1 MGSFSWM
8 YATPNPAKSSPLNIM
23 YGDKVKLLIPEA
35 LGGGAI
41 VGTYRDYGIIETR
54 EGTFHDAYELV
65 ALWNSPTLRNILKEY
80 NPELTDAD
88 IARKEHDKDDVEDY
102 KQSVTSLIRRI
113 GIEWNY
119 DKYGDRLFYGLKFA
133 RLKDKVTYETCP
145 YFSSHDPRQG
155 FKRTSFASSRYWNW
169 GEDAWVNRVE
179 ANADENLG
187 KEFVEPKVH
196 DLNDLVR
203 LRSILKG
210 K

>member
-80 NPELTDAD
+80 NPELTDAG
-88 IARKEHDKDDVEDY
+88 IARKEHDKDGEGVD
-102 KQSVTSLIRRI
+102 KSVTYLIRSI
-113 GIEWNY
+113 GISWNY
-119 DKYGDRLFYGLKFA
+119 GTHGDRLFYGLKFA
-133 RLKDKVTYETCP
+133 RFEDKVTYETCD
-145 YFSSHDPRQG
+145 YFSSSDPWQG
-155 FKRTSFASSRYWNW
+155 FQRASFASSRYWNW
-169 GEDAWVNRVE
+169 GEDAWANRVE
-179 ANADENLG
+179 AKADENLG

-196 DLNDLVR
+196 DLNELVR

>member
-8 YATPNPAKSSPLNIM
+8 YATPNPTKSSPLNIM

-41 VGTYRDYGIIETR
+41 VGTYRDYGDIETAD
-54 EGTFHDAYELV
+54 GTLHDVYELV
-65 ALWNSPTLRNILKEY
+65 TLWNSPTLRNILKEH

-88 IARKEHDKDDVEDY
+88 IARKSYNNDADEE
-102 KQSVTSLIRRI
+102 TNRLIRRI
-113 GIEWNY
+113 GIDWNY
-119 DKYGDRLFYGLKFA
+119 GTYGDRLFYGLKFA
-133 RLKDKVTYETCP
+133 RLKDKVTYETCD
-145 YFSSHDPRQG
+145 YFSSSDPWQG
-155 FKRTSFASSRYWNW
+155 FRRASFASSRYWNW
-169 GEDAWVNRVE
+169 GEDAWANRVE
-179 ANADENLG
+179 AKADENLG

-196 DLNDLVR
+196 DLNELVR

>member
-8 YATPNPAKSSPLNIM
+8 YATPNPTKSSPLNIM

-41 VGTYRDYGIIETR
+41 VGTYRDYGDIETAD
-54 EGTFHDAYELV
+54 GTLHDVYELV
-65 ALWNSPTLRNILKEY
+65 TLWNSPTLRNILKEH

-88 IARKEHDKDDVEDY
+88 IARKSYNKDADEE
-102 KQSVTSLIRRI
+102 TNRLIRRI
-113 GIEWNY
+113 GIDWNY
-119 DKYGDRLFYGLKFA
+119 GTYGDRLFYGLKFA
-133 RLKDKVTYETCP
+133 RLKDKVTYETCD
-145 YFSSHDPRQG
+145 YFSSSDPWQG
-155 FKRTSFASSRYWNW
+155 FRRASFASSRYWNW
-169 GEDAWVNRVE
+169 GEDAWANRVE
-179 ANADENLG
+179 AKADENLG

-196 DLNDLVR
+196 DLNELVR

>member
-8 YATPNPAKSSPLNIM
+8 YATPSPSKSSPLNIM

-80 NPELTDAD
+80 NPELTDAG
-88 IARKEHDKDDVEDY
+88 IARKEHDKDGEDVD
-102 KQSVTSLIRRI
+102 KSVTYLIRSI
-113 GIEWNY
+113 GINWNY
-119 DKYGDRLFYGLKFA
+119 GTHGDRLFYGLKFA
-133 RLKDKVTYETCP
+133 RLKDKVTYETCD
-145 YFSSHDPRQG
+145 YFSSSDPWQG
-155 FKRTSFASSRYWNW
+155 FRRASFASSRYWNW
-169 GEDAWVNRVE
+169 GEDAWANRVE
-179 ANADENLG
+179 AKADENLG

-196 DLNDLVR
+196 DLNELVR
-203 LRSILKG
+203 LRSILKN

>member
-8 YATPNPAKSSPLNIM
+8 YATPSPSKSSPLNIM

-41 VGTYRDYGIIETR
+41 VGTYRDYGVIETR

-80 NPELTDAD
+80 NPELTDAG
-88 IARKEHDKDDVEDY
+88 IARKEHDKDGEDVD
-102 KQSVTSLIRRI
+102 KSVTYLIRSI
-113 GIEWNY
+113 GINWNY
-119 DKYGDRLFYGLKFA
+119 GTHGDRLFYGLKFA
-133 RLKDKVTYETCP
+133 RLKDKVTYETCD
-145 YFSSHDPRQG
+145 YFSSSDPWQG
-155 FKRTSFASSRYWNW
+155 FRRASFASSRYWNW
-169 GEDAWVNRVE
+169 GEDAWANRVE
-179 ANADENLG
+179 AKADENLG

-196 DLNDLVR
+196 DLNELVR

>member
-8 YATPNPAKSSPLNIM
+8 YATPNPTKSSPLNIM

-41 VGTYRDYGIIETR
+41 VGTYRGYGDIETAD
-54 EGTFHDAYELV
+54 GTLHDVYELV
-65 ALWNSPTLRNILKEY
+65 TLWNSPTLRNILKEH

-88 IARKEHDKDDVEDY
+88 IARKSYNKDADEE
-102 KQSVTSLIRRI
+102 TNRLIRRI
-113 GIEWNY
+113 GIDWNY
-119 DKYGDRLFYGLKFA
+119 GTYGDRLFYGLKFA
-133 RLKDKVTYETCP
+133 RLKDKVTYETCD
-145 YFSSHDPRQG
+145 YFSSSDPWQG
-155 FKRTSFASSRYWNW
+155 FRRASFASSRYWNW
-169 GEDAWVNRVE
+169 GEDAWANRVE
-179 ANADENLG
+179 AKADENLG

-196 DLNDLVR
+196 DLNELVR

>member
-41 VGTYRDYGIIETR
+41 VGTYRDYGDIETAD
-54 EGTFHDAYELV
+54 GTLHDVYELV
-65 ALWNSPTLRNILKEY
+65 TLWNSPTLRNILKEH

-88 IARKEHDKDDVEDY
+88 IARKSYNKDADEE
-102 KQSVTSLIRRI
+102 TNRLIRRI
-113 GIEWNY
+113 GIDWNY
-119 DKYGDRLFYGLKFA
+119 GTYGDRLFYGLKFA
-133 RLKDKVTYETCP
+133 RLKDKVTYETCD
-145 YFSSHDPRQG
+145 YFSSSDPWQG
-155 FKRTSFASSRYWNW
+155 LWRASFASSRYWNW
-169 GEDAWVNRVE
+169 GEDAWANRVE
-179 ANADENLG
+179 AKADENLG

-196 DLNDLVR
+196 DLNELVR

>member
-41 VGTYRDYGIIETR
+41 VGTYRDYGDIETAD
-54 EGTFHDAYELV
+54 GTLHDVYELV
-65 ALWNSPTLRNILKEY
+65 TLWNSPTLRNILKEH

-88 IARKEHDKDDVEDY
+88 IARKSYNKDADEE
-102 KQSVTSLIRRI
+102 TNRLIRRI
-113 GIEWNY
+113 GIDWNY
-119 DKYGDRLFYGLKFA
+119 GTYGDRLFYGLKFA
-133 RLKDKVTYETCP
+133 RLKDKVTYETCD
-145 YFSSHDPRQG
+145 YFSSSDPWQG
-155 FKRTSFASSRYWNW
+155 FRRASFASSRYWNW
-169 GEDAWVNRVE
+169 GEDAWANRVE
-179 ANADENLG
+179 AKADENLC

-196 DLNDLVR
+196 DLNELVR

>member
-41 VGTYRDYGIIETR
+41 VGTYRDYGDIETAD
-54 EGTFHDAYELV
+54 GTLHDVYELV

-88 IARKEHDKDDVEDY
+88 IARKSYDKDADEE
-102 KQSVTSLIRRI
+102 TNRLIRRI
-113 GIEWNY
+113 GIDWNY
-119 DKYGDRLFYGLKFA
+119 GTYGDRLFYGLKFA
-133 RLKDKVTYETCP
+133 RLKDKVTYETCD
-145 YFSSHDPRQG
+145 YFSSSDPWQG
-155 FKRTSFASSRYWNW
+155 FRRASFASSRYWNW
-169 GEDAWVNRVE
+169 GEDAWANRVE
-179 ANADENLG
+179 AKADENLG

-196 DLNDLVR
+196 DLNELVR

>member
-8 YATPNPAKSSPLNIM
+8 YATPSPSKSSPLNIM

-41 VGTYRDYGIIETR
+41 VGTYRDYGIIETN

-80 NPELTDAD
+80 NPELTDAG
-88 IARKEHDKDDVEDY
+88 IARKEHDKDGEDVD
-102 KQSVTSLIRRI
+102 KSVTYLIRSI
-113 GIEWNY
+113 GINWNY
-119 DKYGDRLFYGLKFA
+119 GTHGDRLFYGLKFA
-133 RLKDKVTYETCP
+133 RLKDKVTYETCD
-145 YFSSHDPRQG
+145 YFSSSDPWQG
-155 FKRTSFASSRYWNW
+155 FRRASFASSRYWNW
-169 GEDAWVNRVE
+169 GEDAWANRVE
-179 ANADENLG
+179 AKADENLG

-196 DLNDLVR
+196 DLNELVR

>member
-41 VGTYRDYGIIETR
+41 VGTYRDYGDIETAD
-54 EGTFHDAYELV
+54 GTLHDAYELV
-65 ALWNSPTLRNILKEY
+65 TLWNSPTLRNILKEH

-88 IARKEHDKDDVEDY
+88 IARKSYNKDADEE
-102 KQSVTSLIRRI
+102 TNRLIRRI
-113 GIEWNY
+113 GIDWNY
-119 DKYGDRLFYGLKFA
+119 GTYGDRLFYGLKFA
-133 RLKDKVTYETCP
+133 RLKDKVTYETCD
-145 YFSSHDPRQG
+145 YFSSSDPWQG
-155 FKRTSFASSRYWNW
+155 FRRASFASSRYWNW
-169 GEDAWVNRVE
+169 GEDAWANRVE
-179 ANADENLG
+179 AKADENLG

-196 DLNDLVR
+196 DLNELVR

>member
-8 YATPNPAKSSPLNIM
+8 YATPSPSKSSPLNIM
-23 YGDKVKLLIPEA
+23 YGDKMKLLIPEA

-80 NPELTDAD
+80 NPELTDAG
-88 IARKEHDKDDVEDY
+88 IARKEHDMDGEDVD
-102 KQSVTSLIRRI
+102 KSVTYLIRSI
-113 GIEWNY
+113 GINWNY
-119 DKYGDRLFYGLKFA
+119 GTHGDRLFYGLKFA
-133 RLKDKVTYETCP
+133 RLKDKVTYETCD
-145 YFSSHDPRQG
+145 YFSSSDPWQG
-155 FKRTSFASSRYWNW
+155 FRRASFASSRYWNW
-169 GEDAWVNRVE
+169 GEDAWANRVE
-179 ANADENLG
+179 AKADENLG

-196 DLNDLVR
+196 DLNELVR

>member
-41 VGTYRDYGIIETR
+41 VGTYRDYGDIETAD
-54 EGTFHDAYELV
+54 GTLHDVYELV
-65 ALWNSPTLRNILKEY
+65 TLWNSPTLRNILKEY
-80 NPELTDAD
+80 NTELTDAD
-88 IARKEHDKDDVEDY
+88 IARKSYDKDADEE
-102 KQSVTSLIRRI
+102 TNRLIRRI
-113 GIEWNY
+113 GIDWNY
-119 DKYGDRLFYGLKFA
+119 GTYGDRLFYGLKFT
-133 RLKDKVTYETCP
+133 RLKDKVTYETCD
-145 YFSSHDPRQG
+145 YFSSSDPWQG
-155 FKRTSFASSRYWNW
+155 FRRASFASSRYWNW
-169 GEDAWVNRVE
+169 GEDAWANRVE
-179 ANADENLG
+179 AKADENLG

-196 DLNDLVR
+196 DLNELVR

>member
-1 MGSFSWM
+1 M
-8 YATPNPAKSSPLNIM
+8 YATPSPSKSSPLNIM

-80 NPELTDAD
+80 NPELTDAG
-88 IARKEHDKDDVEDY
+88 IARKEHDKDGEDVD
-102 KQSVTSLIRRI
+102 KSVTYLIRSI
-113 GIEWNY
+113 GINWNY
-119 DKYGDRLFYGLKFA
+119 GTHGDRLFYGLKFA
-133 RLKDKVTYETCP
+133 RLKDKVTYETCD
-145 YFSSHDPRQG
+145 YFSSSDPWQG
-155 FKRTSFASSRYWNW
+155 FRRASFASSRYWNW
-169 GEDAWVNRVE
+169 GEDAWANRVE
-179 ANADENLG
+179 AKADENLG

-196 DLNDLVR
+196 DLNELVR

>member
-8 YATPNPAKSSPLNIM
+8 YATPNPTKSSPLNIM

-41 VGTYRDYGIIETR
+41 VGTYRDYGDIETAD
-54 EGTFHDAYELV
+54 GTLHNVYELV
-65 ALWNSPTLRNILKEY
+65 TLWNSPTLRNILKEH

-88 IARKEHDKDDVEDY
+88 IARKSYNKDADEE
-102 KQSVTSLIRRI
+102 TNRLIRRI
-113 GIEWNY
+113 GIDWNY
-119 DKYGDRLFYGLKFA
+119 GTYGDRLFYGLKFA
-133 RLKDKVTYETCP
+133 RLKDKVTYETCD
-145 YFSSHDPRQG
+145 YFSSSDPWQG
-155 FKRTSFASSRYWNW
+155 FRRASFASSRYWNW
-169 GEDAWVNRVE
+169 GEDAWANRVE
-179 ANADENLG
+179 AKADENLG

-196 DLNDLVR
+196 DLNELVR

>member
-8 YATPNPAKSSPLNIM
+8 YATPNPTKSSPLNIM

-41 VGTYRDYGIIETR
+41 VGTCRDYGDIETAD
-54 EGTFHDAYELV
+54 GTLHDVYELV
-65 ALWNSPTLRNILKEY
+65 TLWNSPTLRNILKEH

-88 IARKEHDKDDVEDY
+88 IARKSYNKDADEE
-102 KQSVTSLIRRI
+102 TNRLIRRI
-113 GIEWNY
+113 GIDWNY
-119 DKYGDRLFYGLKFA
+119 GTYGDRLFYGLKFA
-133 RLKDKVTYETCP
+133 RLKDKVTYETCD
-145 YFSSHDPRQG
+145 YFSSSDPWQG
-155 FKRTSFASSRYWNW
+155 FRRASFASSRYWNW
-169 GEDAWVNRVE
+169 GEDAWANRVE
-179 ANADENLG
+179 AKADENLG

-196 DLNDLVR
+196 DLNELVR

>member
-1 MGSFSWM
+1 M

-80 NPELTDAD
+80 NPELTDAG
-88 IARKEHDKDDVEDY
+88 IARKEHDKDGEDVD
-102 KQSVTSLIRRI
+102 KSVTYLIRSI
-113 GIEWNY
+113 GINWNY
-119 DKYGDRLFYGLKFA
+119 GTHGDRLFYGLKFA
-133 RLKDKVTYETCP
+133 RLKDKVTYETCD
-145 YFSSHDPRQG
+145 YFSSSDPWQG
-155 FKRTSFASSRYWNW
+155 FRRASFASSRYWNW
-169 GEDAWVNRVE
+169 GEDAWANRVE
-179 ANADENLG
+179 AKADENLG

-196 DLNDLVR
+196 DLNELVR

>member
-41 VGTYRDYGIIETR
+41 VGTYRDYGDIETAD
-54 EGTFHDAYELV
+54 GSLHDAYELV
-65 ALWNSPTLRNILKEY
+65 ALWNSPTLRNILKEH

-88 IARKEHDKDDVEDY
+88 IARKSYDKDTNKETND
-102 KQSVTSLIRRI
+102 LIRCI
-113 GIEWNY
+113 GIDWNY
-119 DKYGDRLFYGLKFA
+119 GTYGDRLFYGLKFA

-145 YFSSHDPRQG
+145 HFSSSDPWQG
-155 FKRTSFASSRYWNW
+155 FSRASFASSRYYDW
-169 GEDAWVNRVE
+169 GEEAWARRVE
-179 ANADENLG
+179 AKADENLG

-203 LRSILKG
+203 LRSILKN

>member
-8 YATPNPAKSSPLNIM
+8 YATPSPSKSSPLNIM
-23 YGDKVKLLIPEA
+23 YGDKMKLLIPEA

-80 NPELTDAD
+80 NPELTDAG
-88 IARKEHDKDDVEDY
+88 IARKEHDKDGEDVD
-102 KQSVTSLIRRI
+102 KSVTYLIRSI
-113 GIEWNY
+113 GINWNY
-119 DKYGDRLFYGLKFA
+119 GTHGDRLFYGLKFA
-133 RLKDKVTYETCP
+133 RLKDKVTYETCD
-145 YFSSHDPRQG
+145 YFSSSDPWQG
-155 FKRTSFASSRYWNW
+155 FRRASFASSRYWNW
-169 GEDAWVNRVE
+169 GEDAWANRVE
-179 ANADENLG
+179 AKADENLG

-196 DLNDLVR
+196 DLNELVR

>member
-41 VGTYRDYGIIETR
+41 VGTYRDYGDIETAD
-54 EGTFHDAYELV
+54 GTLHDVYELV
-65 ALWNSPTLRNILKEY
+65 TLWNSPTLRNILKEY
-80 NPELTDAD
+80 NTELTDAD
-88 IARKEHDKDDVEDY
+88 IARKSYDKDADEE
-102 KQSVTSLIRRI
+102 TNRLIRRI
-113 GIEWNY
+113 GIDWNY
-119 DKYGDRLFYGLKFA
+119 GTYGDRLFYGLKFA
-133 RLKDKVTYETCP
+133 RLKDKVTYETCD
-145 YFSSHDPRQG
+145 YFSSGDPWQG
-155 FKRTSFASSRYWNW
+155 FRRASFASSRYWNW
-169 GEDAWVNRVE
+169 GEDAWANRVE
-179 ANADENLG
+179 AKADENLG

-196 DLNDLVR
+196 DLNELVR

>member
-41 VGTYRDYGIIETR
+41 VGTYRDYGDIETAD
-54 EGTFHDAYELV
+54 GTLHDVYELV
-65 ALWNSPTLRNILKEY
+65 TLWNSPTLRNILKEY

-88 IARKEHDKDDVEDY
+88 IARKSYDKDADEE
-102 KQSVTSLIRRI
+102 TNCLIRRI
-113 GIEWNY
+113 GIDWNY
-119 DKYGDRLFYGLKFA
+119 GTYGDRLFYGLKFT
-133 RLKDKVTYETCP
+133 RLKDKVTYETCD
-145 YFSSHDPRQG
+145 YFSSSDPWQG
-155 FKRTSFASSRYWNW
+155 FRRASFASSRYWNW
-169 GEDAWVNRVE
+169 GEDAWANRVE
-179 ANADENLG
+179 AKADENLG

-196 DLNDLVR
+196 DLNELVR